1 MKRLHSLLLAGALIA
16 LAPAL
21 AQAQLREIGPDGA
34 RHLLNRTGFAASPSE
49 IDQFSKLTRAE
60 AADKLLRA
68 ARREPVT
75 PPPAWVD
82 EAILPPYKLRDL
94 SPEERMKEN
103 RLNIERGIE
112 LREWWFRELLDTPSP
127 LTEKMTIFWH
137 SHFATS
143 QQKVRYGQL
152 MYRQNLTLR
161 KHALGNFGQLLKD
174 IARDPA
180 MVIYLD
186 SAQNRRG
193 QPNENFAREVMELF
207 TLGEGQ
213 YSENDIKEVARAFT
227 GWSVDRDNGEFMF
240 RRFAHDAGQKTVFG
254 RTGRFDGNDVLDILL
269 DRPQTA
275 EFITTKLW
283 KEFVSPTP
291 DMEEVHRLARLF
303 RNSRYD
309 ISVLMRAMLTSD
321 AFYAQ
326 ENRATLVKS
335 PVEFVIGTLKQFE
348 IQPSQ
353 LRPFVFAAAGLGQN
367 LLSPPNV
374 KGWPGGESW
383 INSSSLLG
391 RKQFLDRVFRA
402 DEMPMASAP
411 EAMAMMRDGPG
422 ERARRERK
430 DQPATSVD
438 GTAEAAP
445 RPGSEA
451 RRERVMQR
459 VFERERQGLNADLAK
474 WVAQFRARN
483 ADPMAAM
490 AGVVLPMAPQNPL
503 QPVMMADRRQEA
515 LAQVRQIV
523 TDPTY
528 QLK

>member
-1 MKRLHSLLLAGALIA
+1 MIKLHSILLGIVLLGAGA
-16 LAPAL
+16 AL
-21 AQAQLREIGPDGA
+21 AQAQNREIGADGA
-34 RHLLNRTGFAASPSE
+34 RHLLNRTGFAASPAD
-49 IDQFSKLTRAE
+49 IDQFAKLTRAE
-60 AADKLLRA
+60 AADRLLRS

-137 SHFATS
+137 NHFATS

-180 MVIYLD
+180 MVVYLD

-227 GWSVDRDNGEFMF
+227 GWSIDRDNGEFMF
-240 RRFAHDAGQKTVFG
+240 RRMAHDGGVKTVFG

-291 DMEEVHRLARLF
+291 DMEEVHRLARIF

-321 AFYAQ
+321 AFYAR

-335 PVEFVIGTLKQFE
+335 PVEFVVGTLKQFD
-348 IQPSQ
+348 IQTQ
-353 LRPFVFAAAGLGQN
+353 YLRPFVFAAAGLGQN
-367 LLSPPNV
+367 LMSPPNV
-374 KGWPGGESW
+374 KGWPGGDTW

-402 DEMPMASAP
+402 NDMPLPPVPGDMV
-411 EAMAMMRDGPG
+411 AMMRGAAGDIERGEQPRRPPPG
-422 ERARRERK
+422 RGDSGRQERRE
-430 DQPATSVD
+430 QL
-438 GTAEAAP
+438 
-445 RPGSEA
+445 
-451 RRERVMQR
+451 MQR
-459 VFERERQGLNADLAK
+459 ALENDRGRAGLRMDLPR
-474 WVAQFRARN
+474 WTGQFKTRDGDALT
-483 ADPMAAM
+483 AM
-490 AGVVLPMAPQNPL
+490 ASVVLPMTPQNPI
-503 QPVMMADRRQEA
+503 QPVMMADRSQEA
-515 LAQVRQIV
+515 LAQVRQLV
-523 TDPTY
+523 SDPTY